1 MKVIVICI
9 VVIVVA
15 NLVVRITNS
24 IDKKTI
30 AERMISDPALALKIA
45 VDSTF
50 SPEEFESQVLSI
62 IQNTGYN
69 KAMVK
74 LAQFYASEEAQEKKD
89 VEKSKYWL
97 KRAALAGDLE
107 SILDYYGFSEYD
119 VKSDEYENILCCLN
133 KVKVVSE
140 DEAHMVCYQKSII
153 YYKMGKS
160 DMAEQILKNLD
171 YPELN
176 EKRCHMLFLCLARAG
191 NMDRAEHALQYMEEN
206 DWAIPADF
214 YLVMY
219 QYYVFPKK
227 DKLPDYE
234 TQIKYA
240 EKYAT
245 CKDANEVYINDMG
258 GDAYYH
264 LGENYWI
271 GREKRCYRKA
281 NEYLIRAANKGD
293 ARAKDILERFGVDGI
308 LVFPMQADKT
318 TYQFIGGY
326 EFSVS
331 ENTKKWL
338 QLYYG
343 IQYKATLV
351 ADDFKNQY
359 RMKFHSFDALLKGV
373 HQLYTDQIVQMLRW
387 CIFMLLS
394 FGIDCYDA
402 GDVIE
407 NCEDL
412 TLLPRVPMFEHGI
425 EKIDDRAEQLN
436 IQTAYAKATR
446 GYWNGMGFSTTI
458 HGAIG
463 ASIKAS
469 VTTGIMNTGSKVLH
483 SIGDSIAQSI
493 GNAEI
498 NGMKNKLFN
507 DPEIMSEFVNAVYA
521 ACLAVGW
528 SARRMIET
536 CSEIRLEALEGD
548 IQYRGENLSDIED
561 KILTAKINNY
571 LYLGDERVY
580 VLLLERLRRNP
591 FDEMVFH
598 QLYEYVHKQETSLAD
613 TKICT
618 SMEQYGYDFGILE

>member
-176 EKRCHMLFLCLARAG
+176 EKRYHMLFLCLARAG

-214 YLVMY
+214 YLVS
-219 QYYVFPKK
+219 
-227 DKLPDYE
+227 
-234 TQIKYA
+234 
-240 EKYAT
+240 
-245 CKDANEVYINDMG
+245 
-258 GDAYYH
+258 
-264 LGENYWI
+264 
-271 GREKRCYRKA
+271 
-281 NEYLIRAANKGD
+281 
-293 ARAKDILERFGVDGI
+293 
-308 LVFPMQADKT
+308 AD
-318 TYQFIGGY
+318 
-326 EFSVS
+326 
-331 ENTKKWL
+331 
-338 QLYYG
+338 
-343 IQYKATLV
+343 
-351 ADDFKNQY
+351 
-359 RMKFHSFDALLKGV
+359 
-373 HQLYTDQIVQMLRW
+373 
-387 CIFMLLS
+387 
-394 FGIDCYDA
+394 
-402 GDVIE
+402 
-407 NCEDL
+407 
-412 TLLPRVPMFEHGI
+412 
-425 EKIDDRAEQLN
+425 
-436 IQTAYAKATR
+436 
-446 GYWNGMGFSTTI
+446 
-458 HGAIG
+458 
-463 ASIKAS
+463 
-469 VTTGIMNTGSKVLH
+469 
-483 SIGDSIAQSI
+483 
-493 GNAEI
+493 
-498 NGMKNKLFN
+498 
-507 DPEIMSEFVNAVYA
+507 
-521 ACLAVGW
+521 
-528 SARRMIET
+528 
-536 CSEIRLEALEGD
+536 
-548 IQYRGENLSDIED
+548 
-561 KILTAKINNY
+561 
-571 LYLGDERVY
+571 
-580 VLLLERLRRNP
+580 
-591 FDEMVFH
+591 
-598 QLYEYVHKQETSLAD
+598 
-613 TKICT
+613 
-618 SMEQYGYDFGILE
+618 